1 MKWEFTAQPSAQVE
15 TEVTQRDHFNN
26 DDVNLSETIVRE
38 AVQNSLDAD
47 DNEPDTN
54 IRVTFNFLNKSNGLK
69 TAFFS
74 KLFKNQIDH
83 AKIAGLDT
91 DSLDFDNPEALIIE
105 DFGTTGLSGSINQ
118 KDENHF
124 SDFWRRHGKSH
135 KSGSKRG
142 RWGLGKLVYST
153 SSRLGAFFG
162 VTKRKGENETYLMG
176 QTVLNTRLF
185 KNRTYP
191 PHSFFSDWE
200 NEKYDPIPVPIKSAS
215 IQKSFIDNF
224 QLQRKMNAGLSII
237 IPFPDKSFNKNSMLA
252 VGIEN
257 YFYPILTGKL
267 TLQFDEIIVNK
278 DNIRELAHIYTTN
291 KFEQVDLLFD
301 FIEEIQKTTSD
312 ELISIDPGWQK
323 DILLNDSHFLEEELK
338 VMRKKFTQNETVGL
352 AIPITV
358 NHKKNGS
365 KKSEIKV
372 FIKKPFDLAKGIDIY
387 VRGGLT
393 LPAEE
398 KFKNR
403 KALGVMIAEHKD
415 ICDLLGDAENAAHT
429 QWIQNTEKLNQNY
442 IAPGHIVKAVKQS
455 IVSLYKILAEVVE
468 ERNEE
473 ALLDFFSYRNPDN
486 KRIKS
491 RTKRPPK
498 PPKDIKRSKKRI
510 NISQT
515 EEGFR
520 LTNAEGMTEEA
531 LPYEQKVR
539 VAYDISRGNPFAKGK
554 YSPIDFTVGK
564 GGSIDIDECTG
575 VTVLKSAQNEWVLR
589 FDSIP
594 FRFSVSGFD
603 TNRDLIMKLPEGKKH
618 VEEN

>member
-1 MKWEFTAQPSAQVE
+1 MKWKFTAQPSAQVE

-47 DNEPDTN
+47 CNESETN
-54 IRVTFNFLNKSNGLK
+54 IHVSFNFLDKSNGLEGH
-69 TAFFS
+69 FFLG
-74 KLFKNQIDH
+74 LFKDQIDH
-83 AKIAGLDT
+83 ARVAGLDT

-105 DFGTTGLSGSINQ
+105 DFGTTGLSGSVNS
-118 KDENHF
+118 KDNNHF

-135 KSGSKRG
+135 KSGNKRG

-176 QTVLNTRLF
+176 QTVLNTRLYE
-185 KNRTYP
+185 KRTYP

-200 NEKYDPIPVPIKSAS
+200 NIEFDPIPVPIKDVST
-215 IQKSFIDNF
+215 QQSFIKNF
-224 QLQRKMNAGLSII
+224 QLKREMNAGLSII
-237 IPFPDKSFNKNSMLA
+237 IPFPDKSFNKIRMLA

-267 TLQFDEIIVNK
+267 TLQFDDIIVSK
-278 DNIRELAHIYTTN
+278 DNIRELAHQYATN

-301 FIEEIQKTTSD
+301 FIENIQETTDD
-312 ELISIDPGWQK
+312 ELITIDPSWQK
-323 DILLNDSHFLEEELK
+323 DILLNENHFLEEELK
-338 VMRKKFTQNETVGL
+338 AARKKFTQNKTVGL
-352 AIPITV
+352 SLPITV
-358 NHKKNGS
+358 NHRINGL
-365 KKSEIKV
+365 KTSEIKV
-372 FIKKPFDLAKGIDIY
+372 FIKKPSDLAKGLDIY

-398 KFKNR
+398 KFKNK

-429 QWIQNTEKLNQNY
+429 QWIQNTEKLNKHY
-442 IAPGHIVKAVKQS
+442 VAPGPIVKAVKQS
-455 IVSLYKILAEVVE
+455 IVSLYKVLAEVVE

-486 KRIKS
+486 NYNKK

-498 PPKDIKRSKKRI
+498 PRKGIKRSKKRI
-510 NISQT
+510 NVSQT
-515 EEGFR
+515 EDGFS
-520 LTNAEGMTEEA
+520 LTNAEGMTEET

-539 VAYDISRGNPFAKGK
+539 VAYDTSKGNPFAKGK

-575 VTVLKSAQNEWVLR
+575 ITVLKSAQNEWVLR

-594 FRFSVSGFD
+594 FCFSVRGFD
-603 TNRDLIMKLPEGKKH
+603 TNRDLIMRLPEGKKH